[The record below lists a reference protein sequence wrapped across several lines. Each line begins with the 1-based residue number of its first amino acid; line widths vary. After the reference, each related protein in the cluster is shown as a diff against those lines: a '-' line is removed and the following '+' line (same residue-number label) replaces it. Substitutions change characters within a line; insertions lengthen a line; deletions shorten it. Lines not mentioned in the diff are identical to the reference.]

1 MNNPPQHFYN
11 YNKDEEKRT
20 INSERQFTV
29 LNKREF
35 VLQAIE
41 SYRRLINQ
49 GKNPPIYE
57 VKTRLQ
63 TLFMELRSDIKQDI
77 TAEEYYDLENNL
89 SSDSPAKIFDA
100 LEFIE
105 DWIHTKKL
113 MSIFKPEV
121 LL

>member
-1 MNNPPQHFYN
+1 MNNPPSHFYN
-11 YNKDEEKRT
+11 FNKDEEKRN

-77 TAEEYYDLENNL
+77 TSAEYYDLENNL
-89 SSDSPAKIFDA
+89 SSDVPAKIFDA